1 MERLDLSDNAIGD
14 AGAIALS
21 QCISKIDD
29 LVISHCKVTTQG
41 MKALAQEIKKRN
53 NAVGLCY
60 NVQGRIYHHCGLVQK
75 PRTFK
80 FFSTDHAGVKLTFGS
95 KAGA

>member
-1 MERLDLSDNAIGD
+1 MARLNLSDNAIGD

-53 NAVGLCY
+53 NAVG
-60 NVQGRIYHHCGLVQK
+60 
-75 PRTFK
+75 
-80 FFSTDHAGVKLTFGS
+80 
-95 KAGA
+95 